1 MGVLLCDDLFLD
13 TDRLSPTSS
22 SPLHAPLVHMN
33 PSTSQLMKIL
43 SEESN
48 SMTISWLPHGF
59 SFRIHD
65 RPAFLELLTEYERRF
80 MPGKS
85 AASVA
90 AKKGVSAES
99 QPART
104 IKWTSLTRKMCRWN
118 ILRLSAGPD
127 AGAYFHPKMQ
137 RDCPELVNDMVIGSE
152 GATAGD
158 VLKARKERPV
168 VAAAPV
174 AVAPVTQFAQAQ
186 AQAHMAAQQQLAQ
199 AQAQPSPSLLRTLN
213 PSAPLSP
220 ALHLVALNNLQE
232 LMQRSKLAAIRAAP
246 QFGFDAKVIEAELG
260 LLSHQPQAGGAAVD
274 AAVPAS
280 TAAAQTTIIPAT
292 AAALPAAPQL
302 PQQQT
307 ITQSILAAA
316 GTAASHSATST
327 PAPIDPAL
335 ALSIQQAHMETERL
349 RLLSSQIRLSQQRQQ
364 HVAAVAAAMASPKVD
379 ATAPNTDMSN
389 KAKPNSISNAQA

>member
-1 MGVLLCDDLFLD
+1 
-13 TDRLSPTSS
+13 
-22 SPLHAPLVHMN
+22 
-33 PSTSQLMKIL
+33 MKIL

-65 RPAFLELLTEYERRF
+65 RPAFLELLTEYEGRF

-90 AKKGVSAES
+90 AKADAKKGVSAES

-137 RDCPELVNDMVIGSE
+137 RDCPELVIDMVIGSE

-168 VAAAPV
+168 PVVAAAPV
-174 AVAPVTQFAQAQ
+174 AVAPVTQLAQAK

-199 AQAQPSPSLLRTLN
+199 AQPSPSLLRTLN
-213 PSAPLSP
+213 PWAPLSP
-220 ALHLVALNNLQE
+220 ALHLVALNSLQE
-232 LMQRSKLAAIRAAP
+232 LMERSKLAAIRAAP
-246 QFGFDAKVIEAELG
+246 QFGFDAKVIEAEL
-260 LLSHQPQAGGAAVD
+260 LSHQPQAGGAAAVD

-280 TAAAQTTIIPAT
+280 TAAAHTTTIPAT
-292 AAALPAAPQL
+292 ATALPVAPQL
-302 PQQQT
+302 PQRQT
-307 ITQSILAAA
+307 ITQSILAGA
-316 GTAASHSATST
+316 GTAALTSNSATST

-364 HVAAVAAAMASPKVD
+364 HVAAVAAALASPKAD
-379 ATAPNTDMSN
+379 ATAPKTDMSG
-389 KAKPNSISNAQA
+389 KAQLNSIFNAQA

>member
-1 MGVLLCDDLFLD
+1 
-13 TDRLSPTSS
+13 
-22 SPLHAPLVHMN
+22 
-33 PSTSQLMKIL
+33 MKIL

-90 AKKGVSAES
+90 AKADAKRGVSAES

-174 AVAPVTQFAQAQ
+174 AVPPVTQFAQAKAQ

-199 AQAQPSPSLLRTLN
+199 AQPSPTLLRTLN

-232 LMQRSKLAAIRAAP
+232 LTQRSKLAAIRAAP

-260 LLSHQPQAGGAAVD
+260 LLSHQPQAGGAAAVD

-280 TAAAQTTIIPAT
+280 TAAAQTTVIPAT
-292 AAALPAAPQL
+292 ATALPAAP
-302 PQQQT
+302 QT
-307 ITQSILAAA
+307 ITQSILAGA
-316 GTAASHSATST
+316 GTAALTSNSATST

-349 RLLSSQIRLSQQRQQ
+349 RLLSSQIRLGQQRQQ
-364 HVAAVAAAMASPKVD
+364 HVAAVAAALASPKAD
-379 ATAPNTDMSN
+379 ATAPMTDMSG
-389 KAKPNSISNAQA
+389 KAQLNSIFNAQA